1 MKIEDLVEERVK
13 NIRKQHPDM
22 SVDSIVQESEFGK
35 FGVILYTGY
44 DFSIMGY
51 DFIESATSWKR
62 PGAVKEYNCL
72 SEEGYCVVV
81 YVPDKQKSNLR
92 RMLREKGGRSRIR
105 VHSIEKA
112 IIP

>member
-1 MKIEDLVEERVK
+1 
-13 NIRKQHPDM
+13 M
-22 SVDSIVQESEFGK
+22 SVDFIVQNSEFGK
-35 FGVILYTGY
+35 FGIILYTEY

-51 DFIESATSWKR
+51 DFVESDTSWKR

-81 YVPDKQKSNLR
+81 YVPDSQKANFR
-92 RMLREKGGRSRIR
+92 RMLKEKGGKTRIR